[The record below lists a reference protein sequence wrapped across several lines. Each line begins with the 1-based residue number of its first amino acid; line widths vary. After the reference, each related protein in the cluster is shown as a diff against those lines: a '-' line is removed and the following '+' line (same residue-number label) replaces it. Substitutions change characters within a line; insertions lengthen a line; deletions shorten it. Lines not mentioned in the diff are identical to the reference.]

1 MPTPQPIDL
10 SPRKLT
16 EPTKIADFAIATG
29 SLPAVRSTPATALQ
43 PISLNEAASY
53 GADKIAGASTA
64 ADKITAIARCGDM
77 DEVGQSFNALLVT
90 AKKYDPSSLKKGGG
104 FLGLFKAKIQELKN
118 QFATVD
124 QQVDRLVAETDGRVA
139 LFKGRIGDLEHLYD
153 DNEARY
159 HQLGAMADEFEVR
172 IAWMEQNL
180 PAVDPNDAFSV
191 QHLAD
196 WKGAIDLAKKT
207 VDDMRR
213 GQALCQMTA
222 PMIRQM
228 QSNSGALVMK
238 FGEIKSSTIPVLK
251 QAFALYILN
260 LEQEKGAAFATA
272 VDDLTNETL
281 KKNAEKLGQTT
292 VAVQTSLARSSIDM
306 ATLQSVQASTIKAI
320 EDAQRIRSE
329 MQTRLQTEA
338 PQIAALSQQLAQR
351 LAA

>member
-1 MPTPQPIDL
+1 MTTPQPIDFAL
-10 SPRKLT
+10 KAPALAM
-16 EPTKIADFAIATG
+16 PLVAPADV
-29 SLPAVRSTPATALQ
+29 PALMPTALA
-43 PISLNEAASY
+43 PISLTEATGY
-53 GADKIAGASTA
+53 GASELAGASQA

-90 AKKYDPSSLKKGGG
+90 AKKYDPSNLKKGGG
-104 FLGLFKAKIQELKN
+104 FLGLFKVKFQELKN

-139 LFKGRIGDLEHLYD
+139 LFKSRIGDLEHLYD

-159 HQLGAMADEFEVR
+159 HALGAKADEFERR
-172 IAWMEQNL
+172 IAWMEQNR
-180 PAVDPNDAFSV
+180 PAVDASDAFSV

-196 WKGAIDLAKKT
+196 WNGAIDLAKKT

-228 QSNSGALVMK
+228 ESNSGALVMK

-320 EDAQRIRSE
+320 EDAQRIRTE